1 MIGKIKNLICIY
13 LFQIDKFINT
23 CVLTFFLIVCICYQL
38 ANKTINLL
46 FAIQLFIYIIYGGRT
61 IIDFV
66 DGATVS
72 VRKRVTFRP
81 LVSTYVKLP
90 FSLRVPKKYIFEKY
104 PNGKYKISKFITSI
118 APFKQR

>member
-1 MIGKIKNLICIY
+1 MCINIFFNSMYLLSACQQNYKFTIC
-13 LFQIDKFINT
+13 N
-23 CVLTFFLIVCICYQL
+23 
-38 ANKTINLL
+38 
-46 FAIQLFIYIIYGGRT
+46 IQLFIYIIYGGRT
-61 IIDFV
+61 IIIRDFV